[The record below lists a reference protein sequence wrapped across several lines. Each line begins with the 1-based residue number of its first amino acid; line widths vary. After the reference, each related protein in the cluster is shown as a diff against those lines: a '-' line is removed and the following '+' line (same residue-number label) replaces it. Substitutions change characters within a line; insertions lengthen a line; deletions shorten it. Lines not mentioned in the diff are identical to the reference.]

1 MIARLLGKTRQIIM
15 QELSKFN
22 FKINPTQIGLE
33 KYMSFRINNKL
44 SFIESFY
51 VLYQIAYLKTY
62 TKMILSI

>member
-51 VLYQIAYLKTY
+51 VLY
-62 TKMILSI
+62 

>member
-22 FKINPTQIGLE
+22 FKINQTQIGLE

-51 VLYQIAYLKTY
+51 VLY
-62 TKMILSI
+62 